1 MNVNQFQ
8 DYTTMVWLA
17 FWLFGFFF
25 TLLITV
31 IYCFHCK
38 IPNLKYWSI

>member
-1 MNVNQFQ
+1 MSVDQLQ
-8 DYTTMVWLA
+8 DYTTVVW
-17 FWLFGFFF
+17 FGFF